1 MNILPGIKNQAQK
14 ETLVHKLL
22 DHRNIIKFIEFIE
35 YNNHCFIIQEWA
47 SGGELFEQIE
57 PDVGFPE
64 MVAHFYFV
72 QLIHSIVPYTFF
84 PNFVFI
90 ILIEL
95 YSFNWCLSPRFKTRK
110 SIDRRIWKFEIG
122 RFRIVHNFQAW

>member
-22 DHRNIIKFIEFIE
+22 DHGNIIKFIEYIE

-72 QLIHSIVPYTFF
+72 QLIHSIVSYTFF
-84 PNFVFI
+84 SKFRFYNFNRIIFI
-90 ILIEL
+90 QLVSVTAI
-95 YSFNWCLSPRFKTRK
+95 
-110 SIDRRIWKFEIG
+110 
-122 RFRIVHNFQAW
+122 